1 MGVSNKRILVIS
13 DLHCPYQHQDTV
25 AFLKAV
31 KAKYRPTRVIL
42 SGDEA
47 DFHNISFHDSD
58 PDLDSAGVELDKA
71 ITALKPLYKLFPK
84 AEVLE
89 SNHGSLVL
97 RKALAN
103 GLSKRYFKSPGE
115 ILEAPKGWTWHF
127 ELTVKLPNGSK
138 CYFHH
143 SKGKALKTGQL
154 YGMSH
159 VCGHHHESFDIQYW
173 STPQNLFFAMTVGC
187 LVDKKSLAMAYSK
200 NNTKRPIVGVGLIID
215 SQPVLVPMVLL
226 SNGRWNGK
234 L

>member
-1 MGVSNKRILVIS
+1 MNNKRILIIS
-13 DLHCPYQHQDTV
+13 DLHAPYMHPDTV
-25 AFLKAV
+25 DFLAAV
-31 KAKYRPTRVIL
+31 KDKYKPTRVIL

-58 PDLDSAGVELDKA
+58 PDLDSSGEELDRA
-71 ITALKPLYKLFPK
+71 ISCLRPIYKMFPR

-97 RKALAN
+97 RKGIAS
-103 GLSKRYFKSPGE
+103 GLSRKFFRGPGE
-115 ILEAPKGWTWHF
+115 ILKAPPTWAWRDDIT
-127 ELTVKLPNGSK
+127 LTLPDGSK

-159 VCGHHHESFDIQYW
+159 VCGHLHESFDIQYW
-173 STPQNLFFAMTVGC
+173 STPGNLFFAMTVGC
-187 LVDKKSLAMAYSK
+187 LVDKKSLALAYAK
-200 NNTKRPIVGVGLIID
+200 NNQKRQIIGVGLILD
-215 SQPVLVPMVLL
+215 SHPILVPMVLN
-226 SNGRWNGK
+226 SKGRWTGK